1 MICLALGHD
10 RALPVRA
17 VMRAVIHGALLG
29 GVALDGQLMRC
40 HDVIRRTHLPLLK
53 SWQSRKNPLG
63 NRLLS
68 LRGLASVES
77 HSDL

>member
-1 MICLALGHD
+1 MICLALGPD

-40 HDVIRRTHLPLLK
+40 HDVIRRTHLPWLK
-53 SWQSRKNPLG
+53 SW
-63 NRLLS
+63 
-68 LRGLASVES
+68 
-77 HSDL
+77 